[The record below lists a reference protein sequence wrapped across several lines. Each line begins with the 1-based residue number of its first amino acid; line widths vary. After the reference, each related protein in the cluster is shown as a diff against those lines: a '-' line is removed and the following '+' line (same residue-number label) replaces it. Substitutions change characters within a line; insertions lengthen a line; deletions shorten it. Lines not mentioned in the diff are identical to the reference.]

1 MRGARPGSGTGD
13 GDHHQGDEHGDQD
26 QLQPGPRPHSAQ
38 PDRQDQYQP
47 AERGHIRRPPAGAEQ
62 LGHVGAADEADHRR
76 ARDHARQEAPGGGLS
91 GARAE
96 PGRGVP
102 GDAGRRPCPRTE
114 AGEDEGDEAG
124 EEQQAALTAIPA
136 VVACHVVSGEADF
149 LVEIAVPDL
158 AAYEQVL
165 LDEILAIG
173 PVRDVRSTFAIRTV
187 LSRGPLPVDHR
198 RLGG

>member
-1 MRGARPGSGTGD
+1 AKGAVRKNSLVKVLG
-13 GDHHQGDEHGDQD
+13 QGDVSVA
-26 QLQPGPRPHSAQ
+26 LQVTVDA
-38 PDRQDQYQP
+38 
-47 AERGHIRRPPAGAEQ
+47 
-62 LGHVGAADEADHRR
+62 V
-76 ARDHARQEAPGGGLS
+76 S
-91 GARAE
+91 G
-96 PGRGVP
+96 
-102 GDAGRRPCPRTE
+102 
-114 AGEDEGDEAG
+114 
-124 EEQQAALTAIPA
+124 
-136 VVACHVVSGEADF
+136 ACHVVSGEADF

>member
-1 MRGARPGSGTGD
+1 M
-13 GDHHQGDEHGDQD
+13 
-26 QLQPGPRPHSAQ
+26 
-38 PDRQDQYQP
+38 
-47 AERGHIRRPPAGAEQ
+47 
-62 LGHVGAADEADHRR
+62 
-76 ARDHARQEAPGGGLS
+76 S

-114 AGEDEGDEAG
+114 AGEDEADEAG

>member
-1 MRGARPGSGTGD
+1 MTSTATRTSCSPVPVRTPPSRIARTST
-13 GDHHQGDEHGDQD
+13 
-26 QLQPGPRPHSAQ
+26 S
-38 PDRQDQYQP
+38 RQRAATY
-47 AERGHIRRPPAGAEQ
+47 AVRPPAAEQ